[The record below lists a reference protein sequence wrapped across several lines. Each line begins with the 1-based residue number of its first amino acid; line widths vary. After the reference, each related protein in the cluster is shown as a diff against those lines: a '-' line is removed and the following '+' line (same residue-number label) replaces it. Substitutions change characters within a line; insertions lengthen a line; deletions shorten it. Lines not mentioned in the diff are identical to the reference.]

1 MENNISYLKNC
12 KISYALWYFII
23 VTWLDTWL
31 LPLTSMYMTLKN
43 KQNLSNQKC
52 YLNEDRRNLIKLLLF
67 ACFWK
72 KKFQLYNTETFKFS
86 ETKIHKPTK
95 VLLFNEIIFFRHIS
109 KHCFL
114 HLYKL
119 RCVSTSQIQFAINSM
134 MWGLLQL

>member
-43 KQNLSNQKC
+43 KQNLSNSKMLSEWGSEKPYKIAIIC
-52 YLNEDRRNLIKLLLF
+52 LF
-67 ACFWK
+67 LEK
-72 KKFQLYNTETFKFS
+72 KIQLYNTETFKFS

-95 VLLFNEIIFFRHIS
+95 VLLLNEIIFFRHIS